1 MWRQEDS
8 QRRPAKGHHHL
19 GLLRGHGQIQRSL
32 GDREC
37 SLAPQTRATKV
48 ESARE
53 ELLAMKARIGFIAT
67 VLGSAVLSILAWTP
81 SQDRSTQTH
90 CIAVAISFSLKTGD
104 SFQKPIGD
112 LTFEMQPLKS
122 AGWMFSLKDAK
133 G

>member
-19 GLLRGHGQIQRSL
+19 GLLRGHGQRESGFHGMGRLHTHGQIQRSL

-90 CIAVAISFSLKTGD
+90 C
-104 SFQKPIGD
+104 
-112 LTFEMQPLKS
+112 
-122 AGWMFSLKDAK
+122 
-133 G
+133 